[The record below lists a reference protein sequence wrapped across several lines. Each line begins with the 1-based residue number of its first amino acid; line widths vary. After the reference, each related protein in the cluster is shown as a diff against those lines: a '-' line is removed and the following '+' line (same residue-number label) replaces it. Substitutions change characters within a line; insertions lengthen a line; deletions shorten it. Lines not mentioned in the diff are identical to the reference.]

1 MKPPAL
7 RILLVC
13 VGNVCRSPMAEV
25 ILRSKLADRHLL
37 RQVCVRSAGTHPAQ
51 PGSAPDLRTQ
61 EYARRRGYEL
71 SACRA
76 RAVQAEDY
84 QQSDWLLCM
93 DWDSRALLE
102 LDCPASC
109 LSKIRGLAE
118 FLHSA
123 AHPVIPD
130 PWQGDTDFDTVLDL
144 IEEACDGLLRRL
156 QPTLK
161 HHA

>member
-1 MKPPAL
+1 MKPSAL
-7 RILLVC
+7 RILFVC

-37 RQVCVRSAGTHPAQ
+37 RQVWVGSAGTHPAQ
-51 PGSAPDLRTQ
+51 PGAAPDAPSQTH
-61 EYARRRGYEL
+61 ARRRGYEL

-109 LSKIRGLAE
+109 QPKIRGLAE
-118 FLHSA
+118 FLSST

-144 IEEACDGLLRRL
+144 IEEACDGLIRRIE
-156 QPTLK
+156 PTLK

>member
-37 RQVCVRSAGTHPAQ
+37 RQVWVGSAGTHPAQ
-51 PGSAPDLRTQ
+51 PGAAPDLRTQ
-61 EYARRRGYEL
+61 EYARRRGYAL

-76 RAVQAEDY
+76 RAIQAEDY
-84 QQSDWLLCM
+84 LQSDWLLCM

-109 LSKIRGLAE
+109 QPKIRGLAE
-118 FLHSA
+118 FLRGSE
-123 AHPVIPD
+123 HPVIPD

-144 IEEACDGLLRRL
+144 IEEACDNLLLRL
-156 QPTLK
+156 QQTLK
-161 HHA
+161 PHA